1 MKIEKVVVPAHSA
14 VIIRE
19 LVPANEM
26 QDYFARTGDELM
38 AMVTRASI
46 PAPQSMRTYYYS
58 GPGETFD
65 MANGLVLSDEHLA
78 AITLPD
84 GAQIVSFPETTALQ
98 AEVTGSYEQLPD
110 AWMELSTEIPA
121 RGYTP
126 GLLSFE
132 DYLNVPCDVPE
143 NELRTLIVWE
153 VV

>member
-1 MKIEKVVVPAHSA
+1 MNFKKVVVPAHTA

-26 QDYFARTGDELM
+26 QDYFARTGDVLM
-38 AMVTRASI
+38 EMVNSAGI

-65 MANGLVLSDEHLA
+65 MANGLVLADEHLA
-78 AITLPD
+78 AITVPE
-84 GAQIVSFPETTALQ
+84 GAEIVTFPEATALQ
-98 AEVTGSYEQLPD
+98 TEVAGSYSQLPD
-110 AWMELSTEIPA
+110 AWMELSTEISA

-126 GLLSFE
+126 GLMSFE

-143 NELRTLIVWE
+143 EELRTLVVWE